1 MIKFFVIVFISLTPA
16 LALGES
22 LNKTLLDAYTNSNL
36 LAQNRAILRASDE
49 DVGVALSS
57 LRPIVTSKLTTKK
70 SDYSRAVTS
79 STLSSS
85 VSISADL
92 LIFDSGN
99 KSSTF
104 LAKKQ
109 IALGARQL

>member
-1 MIKFFVIVFISLTPA
+1 MIKFFVIVFISLTPV

-70 SDYSRAVTS
+70 VGH
-79 STLSSS
+79 
-85 VSISADL
+85 
-92 LIFDSGN
+92 F
-99 KSSTF
+99 
-104 LAKKQ
+104 
-109 IALGARQL
+109 